1 MWSNSESQDVLLSIN
16 YGKPVVMNNSNAGMA
31 YSDAVGRLLG
41 EEKPLRFTTP
51 EKKTFFSRFFP
62 SSQ

>member
-1 MWSNSESQDVLLSIN
+1 
-16 YGKPVVMNNSNAGMA
+16 MNNSNAGMA